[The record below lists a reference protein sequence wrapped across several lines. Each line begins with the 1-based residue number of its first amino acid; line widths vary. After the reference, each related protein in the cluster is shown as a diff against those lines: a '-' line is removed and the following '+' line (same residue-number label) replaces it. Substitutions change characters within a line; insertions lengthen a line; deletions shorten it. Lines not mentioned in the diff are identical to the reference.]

1 MGTTADA
8 RSSSL
13 STPLRV
19 ALVAIAIAAI
29 GAAYWFVSQRTG
41 EAVSADAGGSIERT
55 GSAASAEAPPAEERS
70 TVERIVAATRAADET
85 LPAESADPADAA
97 EPGAS
102 SESLASSLAAGQE
115 PGGEADAG
123 REVASIEEVT
133 LDLGDGQEARL
144 RSGSGGTLA
153 IRELSAVDGDV
164 SEVLGARITLVSLS
178 EPGLLMLE
186 DGSRFNPGARMPS
199 GHVIAAIERERIVL
213 ERDGVVSVIRL
224 P

>member
-1 MGTTADA
+1 MGTTDEANA
-8 RSSSL
+8 PFL

-19 ALVAIAIAAI
+19 ALVAIAIALI
-29 GAAYWFVSQRTG
+29 VAAYWFVSQRTG
-41 EAVSADAGGSIERT
+41 EALSVESGGSIERGGT
-55 GSAASAEAPPAEERS
+55 TASAEAPEPEERS
-70 TVERIVAATRAADET
+70 TVERILAATRPADET
-85 LPAESADPADAA
+85 PADETPTAETA
-97 EPGAS
+97 EPSAS
-102 SESLASSLAAGQE
+102 SESLASSLAAGQA
-115 PGGEADAG
+115 PDGEADAG

-153 IRELSAVDGDV
+153 IRELSALDGDV
-164 SEVLGARITLVSLS
+164 SDVLGARITLVSLS

-199 GHVIAAIERERIVL
+199 GHVVSAIERERIVL
-213 ERDGVVSVIRL
+213 ERDGLVSVIRL